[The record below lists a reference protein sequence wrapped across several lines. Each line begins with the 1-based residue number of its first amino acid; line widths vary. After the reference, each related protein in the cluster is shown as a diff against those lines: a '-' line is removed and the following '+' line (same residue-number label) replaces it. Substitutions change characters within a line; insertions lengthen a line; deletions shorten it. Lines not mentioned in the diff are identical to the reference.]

1 MWTILKT
8 RAIYLPI
15 SQLLLMPSSP
25 CVGGGFSTTHKPVY
39 ILLAHRGHYYNL
51 SFHFLSFFLK
61 KYIVGIMCCISRRIY
76 AYACD
81 RGSYLRRQHIAITLM
96 VIFARRFP
104 SGGWRK
110 RR

>member
-25 CVGGGFSTTHKPVY
+25 CVGGGFSTTHKPIY

-51 SFHFLSFFLK
+51 SFLFLFLFLK
-61 KYIVGIMCCISRRIY
+61 IHCGHYVLHFKEDICLC
-76 AYACD
+76 
-81 RGSYLRRQHIAITLM
+81 LRSWKLPA
-96 VIFARRFP
+96 
-104 SGGWRK
+104 
-110 RR
+110 

>member
-25 CVGGGFSTTHKPVY
+25 CVGGGFSTTHKPIY

-51 SFHFLSFFLK
+51 SFLFLSLK
-61 KYIVGIMCCISRRIY
+61 KNTLWALCAAFQGGYMLMPAIVEATCVDNI
-76 AYACD
+76 
-81 RGSYLRRQHIAITLM
+81 
-96 VIFARRFP
+96 
-104 SGGWRK
+104 
-110 RR
+110 

>member
-25 CVGGGFSTTHKPVY
+25 CVGGGFSTTHKPIY

-51 SFHFLSFFLK
+51 SFLFLSFFLK
-61 KYIVGIMCCISRRIY
+61 KIHCGHYVLHFKEDICLC
-76 AYACD
+76 
-81 RGSYLRRQHIAITLM
+81 LRSWKLPA
-96 VIFARRFP
+96 
-104 SGGWRK
+104 
-110 RR
+110 